1 MFPFCVMSKGLT
13 SDITPESVILKGAR
27 SLFLIVWNFEMQTLS
42 GGCIHF
48 RSKRLKLV
56 GCVSI
61 VTVVAF
67 ELAPK
72 FSTLRKNRMRVS
84 ESPFQSFL
92 GNA

>member
-1 MFPFCVMSKGLT
+1 MSKGLT

-42 GGCIHF
+42 DGCIHF

-67 ELAPK
+67 ELVPK
-72 FSTLRKNRMRVS
+72 FSTLRKNRMRVKQ
-84 ESPFQSFL
+84 SPLKSDL